1 VHILVC
7 GTTNI
12 PWYAGRFQPIVAFT
26 NTSFQKMTDNPT
38 SERPEYIEKIR
49 AEVKGITYRPAKRSK
64 SNGYPPANPDACRH
78 LFSVATGKRWMELGE
93 RGPEL
98 KTLFGELWHEGE
110 LCILFADTNVGKSV
124 LAVQI
129 GNSIALGKA
138 IAPFALSAEPA
149 KVLYIDFE
157 LSTQQF
163 YQRYTGAEGDHN
175 FPYRFLR
182 AEFRPDN
189 ALNTNYSNYDEYL
202 VAGIE
207 YKINLVKATVLI
219 IDNISCLRGGIENAG
234 VALNLIKHLRA
245 LKTGYNLSI
254 LVLAHTPKR
263 RNPGLP
269 ISTDDMHGSKL
280 LINLA
285 DSAFSIGTSAADPHL
300 RYLKQIKQRSAAQTY
315 GQDNVCLC
323 RITKPGNFLQIRFEG
338 NSPERLHLRGR
349 ELNRHILTP
358 KVAEL
363 AAKGY
368 TQMRISKELGVS
380 VGLVNKLM
388 PR

>member
-1 VHILVC
+1 
-7 GTTNI
+7 
-12 PWYAGRFQPIVAFT
+12 
-26 NTSFQKMTDNPT
+26 MTEHHT
-38 SERPEYIEKIR
+38 AERPEFIEKLR
-49 AEVKGITYRPAKRSK
+49 AEVRGIKYRPAKRSK
-64 SNGYPPANPDACRH
+64 WIDNQPADPEACRH

-93 RGPEL
+93 REPAP
-98 KTLFGELWHEGE
+98 KMLFGELWHEGE

-129 GNSIALGKA
+129 GNSIALGKP
-138 IAPFALSAEPA
+138 IAPFAMGAEPA
-149 KVLYIDFE
+149 NVLYIDFE
-157 LSTQQF
+157 LSTKQF

-175 FPYRFLR
+175 FPFSFFR

-189 ALNTNYSNYDEYL
+189 ALNDYSNYDEHII
-202 VAGIE
+202 AGIE

-219 IDNISCLRGGIENAG
+219 IDNISCLRGGIENSS
-234 VALNLIKHLRA
+234 VALNLIKHLKA
-245 LKTGYNLSI
+245 LKTDYNLSI

-269 ISTDDMHGSKL
+269 TSTDDMHGSKL

-300 RYLKQIKQRSAAQTY
+300 RYLKQIKQRSTGQVY
-315 GQDNVCLC
+315 GEDNVCLC
-323 RITKPGNFLQIRFEG
+323 RITKPGNFLQMQFEG
-338 NSPERLHLRGR
+338 NSHERLHLRTR
-349 ELNRHILTP
+349 LLNQHLLAP

-363 AAKGY
+363 AAKAY
-368 TQMRISKELGVS
+368 SQRQISKELHIA

-388 PR
+388 PK

>member
-1 VHILVC
+1 VGKV
-7 GTTNI
+7 
-12 PWYAGRFQPIVAFT
+12 QPVSSDKQGVFSLCFSPVT
-26 NTSFQKMTDNPT
+26 YTFHLKMTDNHT
-38 SERPEYIEKIR
+38 AERPECIEKIR
-49 AEVKGITYRPAKRSK
+49 AGVRGIKYRPAKRSK
-64 SNGYPPANPDACRH
+64 TIDNSPVDPETCRY

-93 RGPEL
+93 REPAP
-98 KTLFGELWHEGE
+98 KMLFGELWHEGE

-129 GNSIALGKA
+129 GNSIARGKA
-138 IAPFALSAEPA
+138 IAPFTMNAEPA
-149 KVLYIDFE
+149 RVLYIDFE
-157 LSTQQF
+157 LSTKQF

-175 FPYRFLR
+175 FPFSFLR

-189 ALNTNYSNYDEYL
+189 ALNGNYSNYDEQII
-202 VAGIE
+202 AGIA
-207 YKINLVKATVLI
+207 YKIKLVKATVLI
-219 IDNISCLRGGIENAG
+219 IDNISCLRGGIENSS
-234 VALNLIKHLRA
+234 VALNLIKHLKA
-245 LKTGYNLSI
+245 LKTDYNLSI

-263 RNPGLP
+263 RNPGSP

-300 RYLKQIKQRSAAQTY
+300 RYLKQIKQRSSAQIY
-315 GQDNVCLC
+315 GEDNVCLC
-323 RITKPGNFLQIRFEG
+323 RITKPGNFLQMQFEG
-338 NSPERLHLRGR
+338 NSSERLHLRTR
-349 ELNRHILTP
+349 LLNQHLLAP
-358 KVAEL
+358 KVAEM

-368 TQMRISKELGVS
+368 SQRKIGSELHVA